1 MTAEPRF
8 PARYFDG
15 RTARPQDVSI
25 ALTVEGIAIYQR
37 SGALLATWAA
47 DNIILADRPR
57 PGEPARIG
65 LEGTT
70 ARLIVEDADVV
81 PRLAE
86 VAPASNRRFRTN
98 RRTLFKVGAWTGLAI
113 AAVAVIVLVLIPL
126 LSAQLASRTPE
137 SVKRQIGDAV
147 LSEVVDILPRLPSE
161 SGPVKFCLDVGGI
174 QALQSLTRRLM
185 QGVKTDSDIRT
196 HVVSAKLVNAF
207 ALPGGIVVLT
217 DGLLK
222 SAESPDEIAGVLAH
236 EIGHVIHAHPTQ
248 AIFRT
253 TAVSLLISAM
263 IGDFTG
269 GVLIAGIAE
278 WVLNSAYSRDAERE
292 ADQFAIDRLNAVG
305 VNGEGL
311 ARFFE
316 RLLAEYEEDKENS
329 VLRLISTHPPTK
341 ERMEFIRAQTR
352 ATGKS
357 MTTEEWKDLKNT
369 CQITLDG
376 PRR

>member
-8 PARYFDG
+8 LARYFDG

-25 ALTVEGIAIYQR
+25 SLTGEGIAIYL
-37 SGALLATWAA
+37 STGALLASWAA
-47 DNIILADRPR
+47 DKIVLADRPR

-70 ARLIVEDADVV
+70 ARLIVEDTTVV
-81 PRLAE
+81 ARLTE
-86 VAPASNRRFRTN
+86 IAPTAARRVRTN
-98 RRTLFKVGAWTGLAI
+98 RRTLLRVGVWVGMAI
-113 AAVAVIVLVLIPL
+113 AALAVIVLVLIPL
-126 LSAQLASRTPE
+126 LSDQLAARTPE
-137 SVKRQIGDAV
+137 RVKRSIGDAA
-147 LSEVVDILPRLPSE
+147 LQEVVNILPRLPSE
-161 SGPVKFCLDVGGI
+161 SGPVKFCLNVGGV
-174 QALQSLTRRLM
+174 QALQNLTNRLM
-185 QGVKTDSDIRT
+185 QGVETESEIRT
-196 HVVSAKLVNAF
+196 HVISAKLVNAF

-217 DGLLK
+217 DGLLQT
-222 SAESPDEIAGVLAH
+222 AESPDEIAGVLAH

-253 TAVSLLISAM
+253 TAVSLLISAL

-269 GVLIAGIAE
+269 GVLIAGVAE

-305 VNGEGL
+305 IDGKGL

-316 RLLAEYEEDKENS
+316 RLLEEYEQDRENP
-329 VLRLISTHPPTK
+329 VLRLISTHPPTQ

-352 ATGKS
+352 AAGAS
-357 MTTEEWKDLKNT
+357 MTPEAWKDLKST
-369 CQITLDG
+369 CQVTLN
-376 PRR
+376 